1 MEKPFQHS
9 SCWLFMIFPLGHLL
23 SMCWDG
29 EHSCTQQ
36 RGLLSFYLSKE
47 ATWVSN
53 TRRECGRGTLTHHQ
67 LLQKVARPTVWP
79 KGKHGVWR
87 TETKNMET
95 RLRRPMWAL
104 KLLLQNAFQV
114 VKSTSATSP

>member
-1 MEKPFQHS
+1 MQSCPGFGSHS
-9 SCWLFMIFPLGHLL
+9 GERTQFLCSGLNNGDVSSGEALPTLIMLALHDLPARPLT
-23 SMCWDG
+23 MCWDG

-36 RGLLSFYLSKE
+36 RGFLSFYLSKE

-67 LLQKVARPTVWP
+67 LLQKVAQPTVWP

-87 TETKNMET
+87 TGHG
-95 RLRRPMWAL
+95 LGHH
-104 KLLLQNAFQV
+104 
-114 VKSTSATSP
+114 